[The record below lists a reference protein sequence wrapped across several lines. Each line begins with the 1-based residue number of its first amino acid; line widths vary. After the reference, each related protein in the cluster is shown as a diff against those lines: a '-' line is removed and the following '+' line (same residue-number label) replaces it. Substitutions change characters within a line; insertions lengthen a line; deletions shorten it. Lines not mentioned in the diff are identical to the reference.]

1 MTNGPFFSL
10 KNPWLLGSVA
20 IAAGLV
26 AITAASGLIV
36 LPYAQTAAGIGNI
49 WDVICSAA
57 GVPKRQSAA
66 NPVLP
71 AFKMSDVIVTS
82 TTLSRSDRGSVQ
94 RGATLAQQCAAC
106 HGPVGVSSTDFPN
119 LAGQYAVVIYKELR
133 DFKSGARVGAVMAPL
148 AQPLSEEDMVDLA
161 AYYASLPRLPAY
173 HPEQQMPAPRVVVNG
188 SPLRDIAP
196 CGACH
201 GSLDHKAGSPWLD
214 GQPEAYL
221 KAQLQDFKSGTRHN
235 DAGQQMRNVARAM
248 TAAEIDAAA
257 KYYSSRPPNVQTQ

>member
-1 MTNGPFFSL
+1 
-10 KNPWLLGSVA
+10 
-20 IAAGLV
+20 
-26 AITAASGLIV
+26 
-36 LPYAQTAAGIGNI
+36 
-49 WDVICSAA
+49 
-57 GVPKRQSAA
+57 
-66 NPVLP
+66 
-71 AFKMSDVIVTS
+71 
-82 TTLSRSDRGSVQ
+82 
-94 RGATLAQQCAAC
+94 LAQQCAAC

-148 AQPLSEEDMVDLA
+148 AQPLSGEDMVDLA

-257 KYYSSRPPNVQTQ
+257 KYYSSRPANAQTQ

>member
-1 MTNGPFFSL
+1 MTNGPIFSL

-36 LPYAQTAAGIGNI
+36 LPYAQTATSISSI

-57 GVPKRQSAA
+57 GVPKKEGAA

-71 AFKMSDVIVTS
+71 AFKISDVIVTS
-82 TTLSRSDRGSVQ
+82 TTLSRSNQESVQ
-94 RGATLAQQCAAC
+94 RGATLAQQCATC

-119 LAGQYAVVIYKELR
+119 LAGQYAAVIYKELR
-133 DFKSGARVGAVMAPL
+133 DFKSGARVSAVMTPS
-148 AQPLSEEDMVDLA
+148 AQPLSEQDMVDLA
-161 AYYASLPRLPAY
+161 AYYSSLPRLPAY
-173 HPEQQMPAPRVVVNG
+173 HPEQRMPAPRVVVNG
-188 SPLRDIAP
+188 SPLRNIAP

-201 GSLDHKAGSPWLD
+201 GSLDHKAGSPSLD
-214 GQPEAYL
+214 GQPEAYI

-235 DAGQQMRNVARAM
+235 DVGQQMRNVARSM
-248 TAAEIDAAA
+248 TTTEIDEAA